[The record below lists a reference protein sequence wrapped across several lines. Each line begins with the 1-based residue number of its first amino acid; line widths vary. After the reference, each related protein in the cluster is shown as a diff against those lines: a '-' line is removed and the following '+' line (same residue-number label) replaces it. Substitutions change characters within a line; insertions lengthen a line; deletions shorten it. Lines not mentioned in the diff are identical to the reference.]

1 MQLSQPA
8 RLVTGLSL
16 ITVPTIVY
24 GGLTVLAVVTRN
36 AHGLPPAAEL
46 TLTET
51 QQALF
56 RAGHAHAGVLVI
68 LSLLLQVL
76 LDAATLSEPAR
87 WTARIAAPLAAMLV
101 SGGFFG
107 IAFVPG
113 LSPLLWAGSLCLS
126 VAVLITG
133 VGLVRAPA
141 APRP

>member
-76 LDAATLSEPAR
+76 HAATLSEPAR